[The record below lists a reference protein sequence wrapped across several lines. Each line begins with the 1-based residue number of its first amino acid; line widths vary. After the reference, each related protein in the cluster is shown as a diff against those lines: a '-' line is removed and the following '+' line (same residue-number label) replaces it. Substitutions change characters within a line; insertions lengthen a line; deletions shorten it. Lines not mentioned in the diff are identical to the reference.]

1 MNKNKVLL
9 FCVVLMTTIVI
20 LWNAIALTSCSNEDN
35 SAIPVIP
42 DDTPVVQE
50 WNHDHEYVPF
60 VEEGKV
66 WNCCSVSPET
76 DIYETIDCIF
86 TMSGDTLIGE
96 KNYKKVFCQH
106 EKYYGDNEQHY
117 YCAVREEAYRVFAVE
132 AETNVEKPLYD
143 FSQPQEML
151 LLSYDD
157 HEFARMSGTR
167 LMYWPSKQLIFM
179 LYGTSGAEIDYYY
192 GYGDWVEGVGLFSG
206 NPFAGGLNSNKADS
220 LFGYPIVLISCMKD
234 EKCYFLIDWMAQA
247 TARQ

>member
-35 SAIPVIP
+35 SVIPVIP

-86 TMSGDTLIGE
+86 TVSGDTLGYTDRRE
-96 KNYKKVFCQH
+96 KLQ
-106 EKYYGDNEQHY
+106 
-117 YCAVREEAYRVFAVE
+117 
-132 AETNVEKPLYD
+132 
-143 FSQPQEML
+143 
-151 LLSYDD
+151 
-157 HEFARMSGTR
+157 
-167 LMYWPSKQLIFM
+167 
-179 LYGTSGAEIDYYY
+179 
-192 GYGDWVEGVGLFSG
+192 EGVLSTR
-206 NPFAGGLNSNKADS
+206 K
-220 LFGYPIVLISCMKD
+220 VL
-234 EKCYFLIDWMAQA
+234 W
-247 TARQ
+247 